1 MENRRVVL
9 LHGLARTSRSMRPME
24 KYLKKN
30 GFIVHN
36 INYPSRKKPIEE
48 LSKWVRDKLD
58 QELGQHPEV
67 QWDFVT
73 HSMGGIILRQIMKT
87 RPLTNLGRVVMLGP
101 PQSGERGGGQASTFQ
116 TAQTN

>member
-1 MENRRVVL
+1 
-9 LHGLARTSRSMRPME
+9 ME

-58 QELGQHPEV
+58 QELGQHLEV

-101 PQSGERGGGQASTFQ
+101 PIRGARWWTGFDISNCSNKLTGPPAYKW
-116 TAQTN
+116 AQKKKDLSKTWEK